1 MVFCDGEE
9 VDELVDSYILTKFD
23 FRFDKKILSLY
34 GSDGLGVFR
43 NLLGPEIEKTRQEII
58 KVFKHCD
65 LSITAKTNL
74 KKVDFEFKYH
84 TTHTENL
91 LIFLFT

>member
-1 MVFCDGEE
+1 MVFCDDEE
-9 VDELVDSYILTKFD
+9 VDELVNSYILTKFD
-23 FRFDKKILSLY
+23 FRFEKKILSLY
-34 GSDGLGVFR
+34 GSDGFEVFR
-43 NLLGPEIEKTRQEII
+43 NLLGPEIEKRRQEII
-58 KVFKHCD
+58 KVFKQCD

-74 KKVDFEFKYH
+74 KKVDFEFKYL

>member
-1 MVFCDGEE
+1 MVFCDDED
-9 VDELVDSYILTKFD
+9 VDELVNSYILTKFD
-23 FRFDKKILSLY
+23 FRFEKKILSLY
-34 GSDGLGVFR
+34 GSDGFGVFR
-43 NLLGPEIEKTRQEII
+43 NLLGPEIEKRRQEII

-74 KKVDFEFKYH
+74 KKVDFEFKYL